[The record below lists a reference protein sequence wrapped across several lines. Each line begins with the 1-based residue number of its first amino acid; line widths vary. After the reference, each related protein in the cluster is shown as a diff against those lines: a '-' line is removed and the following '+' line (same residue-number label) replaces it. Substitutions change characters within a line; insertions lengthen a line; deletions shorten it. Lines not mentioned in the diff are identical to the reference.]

1 MYLLHLQKKYD
12 RMGSK
17 DKLIER
23 FKLLPKDFT
32 WDELKRL
39 FSILGFELGNKGK
52 TSGSRVIF
60 GNGKARYIAHKP
72 HPDKY
77 IKGYVMK
84 QVLDFLTKNGII

>member
-1 MYLLHLQKKYD
+1 
-12 RMGSK
+12 MGSK

-52 TSGSRVIF
+52 QVARV
-60 GNGKARYIAHKP
+60 
-72 HPDKY
+72 
-77 IKGYVMK
+77 
-84 QVLDFLTKNGII
+84 

>member
-1 MYLLHLQKKYD
+1 MAEWEVKKT
-12 RMGSK
+12 
-17 DKLIER
+17 LIER

-60 GNGKARYIAHKP
+60 DNGRARYIAHKP

-84 QVLDFLTKNGII
+84 QVLDFLTKNELI